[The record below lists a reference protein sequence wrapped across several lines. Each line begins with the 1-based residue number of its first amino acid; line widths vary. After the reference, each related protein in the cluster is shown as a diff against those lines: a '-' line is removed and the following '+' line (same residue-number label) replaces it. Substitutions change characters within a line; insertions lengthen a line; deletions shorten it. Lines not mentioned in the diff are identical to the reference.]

1 MGAAISLFVLLSFS
15 VFINRIASVALRLTG
30 LPDSIARFQALS
42 AFSGAGFTTAEA
54 ETVINYPVRRRII
67 SLLIIIGNL
76 GMVAVFSTL
85 VVSFLNTDGEVTA
98 VINQLL
104 WLAAGLILL
113 WFMVLNPVADRV
125 LCTVLSILL
134 AKLTILG
141 RMRFHRLLQISND
154 LSIADTSHFSTPYN
168 KIASLFHQWVKVRK
182 LNPYVKFHCDMD

>member
-15 VFINRIASVALRLTG
+15 VFINCIASVALRLTG

-54 ETVINYPVRRRII
+54 ETVINYPVRRQII
-67 SLLIIIGNL
+67 NLLIIIGNL

-113 WFMVLNPVADRV
+113 WFMVLNPAADRV
-125 LCTVLSILL
+125 FCTVLSILL

-141 RMRFHRLLQISND
+141 RMRFHRLLQTSND
-154 LSIADTSHFSTPYN
+154 LSIAEHRISQHHTI
-168 KIASLFHQWVKVRK
+168 K
-182 LNPYVKFHCDMD
+182 